1 MTKGKPLSYEEFLA
15 KHSAGLRSLGF
26 DEQFACFINHLLN
39 LRADEAISYEK
50 EDDIVIDKKDG
61 TKVFIQV
68 KNSSDTPVKKMST
81 AFVDFWKTLKLWVDG
96 YSHYTEKDKNQYF
109 DRRQFVIA
117 TNMTVENGFYTEIN
131 KFQHQLV
138 NITALRDWL
147 ERYSSDNA
155 SITEAVGALK
165 ALTDDELRQFT
176 LNIRIESYTDLTKD
190 MYKSSLNYSLNNP
203 AIDEILMELL
213 GKLVVDKKKEVAA
226 TGSFY
231 LRKEQFI
238 SKYSGTL
245 QKLSIEPE
253 LNVTEYD
260 PDHWAHPDEIEETNM
275 LRQLWDIG
283 ELEKDTPTDKTYR
296 YLYQK
301 RYYRT
306 NIERFRSMELM
317 DDVKQ
322 EAIEKAAK
330 TKWQRVFDRHETKAR
345 NADPD
350 VKINEAIGCFHDTMD
365 QPFLKYDE
373 NFSGGCYLKLSDENP
388 PKIGWHI
395 DWKDKYGI

>member
-1 MTKGKPLSYEEFLA
+1 MA

-26 DEQFACFINHLLN
+26 DEQFACFVNHLLN

-50 EDDIVIDKKDG
+50 EDDIVITKKDG
-61 TKVFIQV
+61 KKVFIQV
-68 KNSSDTPVKKMST
+68 KNSADTPIRKMTTSDT
-81 AFVDFWKTLKLWVDG
+81 DFWKTLKLWVDG
-96 YSHYTEKDKNQYF
+96 YNHYTEKDKKQYF
-109 DRRQFVIA
+109 DRRLFVIA
-117 TNMTVENGFYTEIN
+117 TNMTVENDFYSKVKE
-131 KFQHQLV
+131 FQKQLTD
-138 NITALRDWL
+138 IKGMRDWL
-147 ERYSSDNA
+147 NGFTSSNKEVE
-155 SITEAVGALK
+155 SAVNTLK
-165 ALTDDELRQFT
+165 KLNDDEFRQFT
-176 LNIRIESYTDLTKD
+176 LNIRIESYTDLTED
-190 MYKSSLNYSLNNP
+190 MFKSSLNYSLNNP

-226 TGSFY
+226 TGSFK

-238 SKYSGTL
+238 SKYRGTL

-260 PDHWAHPDEIEETNM
+260 PDHWAPPDEIEETNM

-317 DDVKQ
+317 DDAGQ

-345 NADPD
+345 NATPD

-395 DWKDKYGI
+395 DWKKKYGA